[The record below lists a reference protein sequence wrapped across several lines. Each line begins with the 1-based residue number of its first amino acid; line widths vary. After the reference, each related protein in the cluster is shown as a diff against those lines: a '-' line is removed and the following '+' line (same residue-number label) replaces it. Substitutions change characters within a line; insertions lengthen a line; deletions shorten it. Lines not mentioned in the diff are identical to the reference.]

1 MQAAMAEVQDGA
13 SIGVHAGS
21 QTLKIENIKA
31 NFLSLCIVHVRVT
44 TGSQLA
50 AYSL

>member
-13 SIGVHAGS
+13 TIGVHAGS

-31 NFLSLCIVHVRVT
+31 NFLALFVLCT
-44 TGSQLA
+44 SE
-50 AYSL
+50 

>member
-13 SIGVHAGS
+13 TIGVHAGS

-31 NFLSLCIVHVRVT
+31 ICLALFVLCT
-44 TGSQLA
+44 SE
-50 AYSL
+50 